1 MSNGASSSTLTPGP
15 EYGPQHPS
23 GPHPFSGPSLLLR
36 LCTFFSILVLVTWV
50 FAALASW
57 NACRKY
63 ADRFFDTQLLLFAKM
78 LTIVDVG
85 NLHDGSLPKSSELLR
100 KAQLL
105 GDMPV
110 PLITGSYDAK
120 ALGFAI
126 FDRSGTILLNDGN
139 NGRNFIFC
147 PDARGFSISTI
158 IGSKEHWR
166 FVCLPSFTGEHL
178 VTVGQHMGYRKSMAL
193 TMLVYQLLP
202 WALMVPILL
211 TCVIVIVNRE
221 FGPLRHATRRLASR
235 SPEDMSPL
243 GGPPV
248 PREISPFVR
257 ALDRLFL
264 KMGSTLAR
272 ERSFTA
278 NAAHEL
284 QTPLTALR
292 IQAEVACSAD
302 DDEAVRKKAL
312 KNLLIGIDRSSH
324 LVDQLL
330 TLSRLDTMQ
339 EGQFRPQ
346 RAESPPTSPVNWPL
360 LLDEAVACHHLQAEY
375 KRIALHAEYAGQPA
389 PRNGDSELCNLLL
402 RNLFDNAVRYT
413 PESGTIKAILDNSGL
428 TIENTCAT
436 GPLPDITRL
445 GERFFRPPG
454 QQTRGSGLGLSIARQ
469 IASLHGFTLHLA
481 LVDTDTGATFQAR
494 LQWGE

>member
-1 MSNGASSSTLTPGP
+1 MSNSAAHPPGP
-15 EYGPQHPS
+15 LAPPS
-23 GPHPFSGPSLLLR
+23 PVNGPHALHPSGPSLLLR

-78 LTIVDVG
+78 LTLVDVG
-85 NLHDGSLPKSSELLR
+85 NLHDDSLPKSSELLR
-100 KAQLL
+100 KAQLV
-105 GDMPV
+105 GDIAATALP
-110 PLITGSYDAK
+110 GNYDAK

-126 FDRSGTILLNDGN
+126 FDRSGTILLHDSN

-147 PDARGFSISTI
+147 PGARGFSISTI
-158 IGSKEHWR
+158 IGSKELWR
-166 FVCLPSFTGEHL
+166 FVCLPSYTSEHL

-211 TCVIVIVNRE
+211 TSVIVIVNRE
-221 FGPLRHATRRLASR
+221 FGTLRHATRRLASR

-264 KMGSTLAR
+264 KIGNTLAR

-292 IQAEVACSAD
+292 IQAEVACIAD
-302 DDEAVRKKAL
+302 DDEVVRKKAL
-312 KNLLIGIDRSSH
+312 NNLLIGIDRSSH
-324 LVDQLL
+324 LVAQLL
-330 TLSRLDTMQ
+330 VLSRLDAMQ
-339 EGQFRPQ
+339 EGPPQ
-346 RAESPPTSPVNWPL
+346 NQENPNPPDSTVNWPRL
-360 LLDEAVACHHLQAEY
+360 LEEAVASHHLQAED
-375 KRIALHAEYAGQPA
+375 KRIAMHAEYDGQPA
-389 PRNGDSELCNLLL
+389 PHRGDNELCSLLL

-413 PESGTIKAILDNSGL
+413 PKKGTITAVLDKDGL
-428 TIENTCAT
+428 TIENTCPA
-436 GPLPDITRL
+436 GPLPEISRL

-469 IASLHGFTLHLA
+469 IASLHGFALHLA
-481 LVDTDTGATFQAR
+481 LVDRENGATFQAR
-494 LQWGE
+494 LEWGE